1 VIALRDPAYK
11 LLRDESGSTM
21 VEFALVLTLL
31 SMVAISGFVFIRY
44 YAGSQIQGTGARMTN
59 RSSLTPP

>member
-1 VIALRDPAYK
+1 MIELRDLTHR
-11 LLRDESGSTM
+11 LLREEGGASM

-44 YAGSQIQGTGARMTN
+44 YASSQIQGTGARMTN
-59 RSSLTPP
+59 RASLTPP